1 MAKSRTTS
9 KIKEISKLDVL
20 PDDPLRVIAL
30 MLWKNRHREPDMYVQ
45 ITEQDI
51 IGLDDCTRY
60 LEVKPV
66 VRIERP
72 GGLPAQDAIPAS
84 RNRRAVPARSAMP
97 PKPYVV
103 VTLVDE
109 QGNLIKPIENNEADY
124 DTAQESTAIRAAKDK
139 APQLAQMIVR
149 QASSGEISLSDI
161 QDAANALV
169 ILARAV

>member
-1 MAKSRTTS
+1 MAKKRN
-9 KIKEISKLDVL
+9 IDALDAL
-20 PDDPLRVIAL
+20 ANDPTRVIAL
-30 MLWKNRHREPDMYVQ
+30 MLWKNRMKEPDLYVQ

-51 IGLDDCTRY
+51 TGLDDCTRY
-60 LEVKPV
+60 LKVKPV
-66 VRIERP
+66 VKIERP

-84 RNRRAVPARSAMP
+84 RNRRAVPARAAIP

-109 QGNLIKPIENNEADY
+109 RGDMIKPVENNEADY